1 MKKII
6 FALAV
11 AVVAA
16 TVQASTF
23 LWTASGTSAS
33 KTFYGA
39 DGTSTIAGMTV
50 YLFDVAT
57 IDQGGLVTALRG
69 DGSISDYTPVAT
81 STLDSNSRIVPST
94 ITYGEVGGTY
104 DFFMAIV
111 DGDNLFVSASV
122 KGTGQAS
129 ATPSLSFSALKT
141 ATQRNLGDAAYSA
154 AGWYTTVPE
163 PTSGLLM
170 LVGLAGLALRRRRA

>member
-11 AVVAA
+11 AVTAA
-16 TVQASTF
+16 AVQA
-23 LWTASGTSAS
+23 ASFQWQATGTNAS

-50 YLFDVAT
+50 YLFDAAT
-57 IDQGGLVTALRG
+57 IDQGGLVTVLRG
-69 DGSISDYTPVAT
+69 GGSIADYTSVAT
-81 STLDSNSRIVPST
+81 ATLDSNSRLATST
-94 ITYGEVGGTY
+94 FTYGEVGSSY
-104 DFFMAIV
+104 NFFMAIV
-111 DGDNLFVSASV
+111 EGDSLFVSANVSA
-122 KGTGQAS
+122 TGQAS
-129 ATPSLSFSALKT
+129 DTAFLSFGGIKA
-141 ATQRNLGDAAYSA
+141 ATQNNLGDAAYSA

-163 PTSGLLM
+163 PTSGILM